1 MIRWVLEA
9 LYHLIRIDW
18 LMSSRAGFGAV
29 RDIVGTAPSSLF
41 NGHTGPDSQ
50 RLCRAIDI
58 ACVLYFK
65 NVLCLQRSSATTLL
79 LRRNGFPAELV
90 IGARTVP
97 FKSHAWV
104 ELNRTVINDK
114 AYISQLYRELDRC

>member
-41 NGHTGPDSQ
+41 NGHTGP
-50 RLCRAIDI
+50 IDI